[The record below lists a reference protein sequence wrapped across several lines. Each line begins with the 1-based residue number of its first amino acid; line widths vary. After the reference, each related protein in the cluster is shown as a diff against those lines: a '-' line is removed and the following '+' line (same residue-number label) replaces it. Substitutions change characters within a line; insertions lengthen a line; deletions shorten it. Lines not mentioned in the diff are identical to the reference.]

1 MICFRPGFAAYGE
14 QRVLEEVRRITTGI
28 VGLPLEQ
35 VRGESDLVK
44 DLGWT
49 EHAGKTDLSWN
60 THPGERV

>member
-35 VRGESDLVK
+35 VRGESYLVK
-44 DLGWT
+44 D
-49 EHAGKTDLSWN
+49 
-60 THPGERV
+60 PGVD